1 MIINQAPGYATGINF
16 GDRILYVDG
25 TMWAIDEKNLL
36 VAEVNVI
43 PSTGGLFNKKTTP
56 MDFMDGYIYKV
67 G

>member
-1 MIINQAPGYATGINF
+1 M
-16 GDRILYVDG
+16 YVDG